1 MAHPLPF
8 TYRVKNI
15 LGVLMKYGSLIV
27 EKKEYL
33 VIKRILNFHK
43 HYEDVAHKNALAQ
56 LSNKME
62 QAIIVGDD
70 EMPKDVVRLYS
81 EVRVSTINDAVQHY
95 QLVMPMEENL
105 KDGSLSV
112 VSTLGAKLIGLA
124 SGDEIKNETNSDS
137 FKILE
142 QTVSSVY
149 EDRLVAQEY
158 IYQLNN
164 LFHDKEMQFSN
175 ASLQQKKDV
184 VTDNINQI
192 FNDFADTELTAKE
205 LVYFTELRN
214 NFDQLQQL
222 ESQMA
227 DESGFISQRN
237 KVLEAINSNLDE
249 LAEVQ
254 LTEAQQL
261 THRSQK
267 SLKVSKLLSSLEIGF
282 LTVIGIL
289 FLFIV
294 FYPNKRPNWY

>member
-1 MAHPLPF
+1 
-8 TYRVKNI
+8 
-15 LGVLMKYGSLIV
+15 MKYGSLIV

-137 FKILE
+137 FKIIE
-142 QTVSSVY
+142 V
-149 EDRLVAQEY
+149 
-158 IYQLNN
+158 
-164 LFHDKEMQFSN
+164 KEPK
-175 ASLQQKKDV
+175 QKQSGLYS
-184 VTDNINQI
+184 QI
-192 FNDFADTELTAKE
+192 DF
-205 LVYFTELRN
+205 
-214 NFDQLQQL
+214 
-222 ESQMA
+222 
-227 DESGFISQRN
+227 
-237 KVLEAINSNLDE
+237 
-249 LAEVQ
+249 
-254 LTEAQQL
+254 
-261 THRSQK
+261 
-267 SLKVSKLLSSLEIGF
+267 
-282 LTVIGIL
+282 
-289 FLFIV
+289 
-294 FYPNKRPNWY
+294 

>member
-1 MAHPLPF
+1 MP
-8 TYRVKNI
+8 
-15 LGVLMKYGSLIV
+15 
-27 EKKEYL
+27 
-33 VIKRILNFHK
+33 
-43 HYEDVAHKNALAQ
+43 
-56 LSNKME
+56 NKMTIK
-62 QAIIVGDD
+62 QRINVGFILAI
-70 EMPKDVVRLYS
+70 
-81 EVRVSTINDAVQHY
+81 AFC
-95 QLVMPMEENL
+95 LV
-105 KDGSLSV
+105 
-112 VSTLGAKLIGLA
+112 LA
-124 SGDEIKNETNSDS
+124 SNRLNRRSYN
-137 FKILE
+137 ILE

>member
-1 MAHPLPF
+1 
-8 TYRVKNI
+8 
-15 LGVLMKYGSLIV
+15 MKYGSLIV